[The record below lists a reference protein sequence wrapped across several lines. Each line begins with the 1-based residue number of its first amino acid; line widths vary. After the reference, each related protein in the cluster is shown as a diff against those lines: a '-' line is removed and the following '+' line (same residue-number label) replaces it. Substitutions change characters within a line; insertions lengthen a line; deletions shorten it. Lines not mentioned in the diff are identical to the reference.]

1 MIIKRTNKEMR
12 QLRKKNNAIVD
23 DYLEEI
29 LAEIIYAVNHYAEQK
44 SPSKFWDAELQKM
57 LNQFYNCFTDIYAS
71 TSKELKNIFKDVEN
85 FQVKNIKDLTFKED
99 GKELD
104 DRVTDYWNQAEENL
118 NIKEVD
124 NQAVKVWLYNKL
136 ANILETDAKVVEEQ
150 VKKNKKPIITPDQ
163 YLIAEVG
170 DCNCPQCGTYPAD
183 DYPLPPFHPKCPAM
197 VWFTITD
204 DPDDIN
210 DLDLE
215 EEDME

>member
-23 DYLEEI
+23 NYSEKV
-29 LAEIIYAVNHYAEQK
+29 LAGIIYAVNHYAEQK
-44 SPSKFWDAELQKM
+44 SSSKFWDAELQKM
-57 LNQFYNCFTDIYAS
+57 LNRFYDCFTDIYAN

-85 FQVKNIKDLTFKED
+85 FQVKNIKDLTFKDD

-104 DRVTDYWNQAEENL
+104 DRITGYWNQAEENL
-118 NIKEVD
+118 NAKDVD
-124 NQAVKVWLYNKL
+124 NQAIKVWLYNKL

-150 VKKNKKPIITPDQ
+150 VKKHKKPIITPGQ

-183 DYPLPPFHPKCPAM
+183 DYLPPPFHPKCPAM
-197 VWFTITD
+197 VSFAITD

-210 DLDLE
+210 DIDLE

>member
-23 DYLEEI
+23 DYLKEI
-29 LAEIIYAVNHYAEQK
+29 LTEIIYAVNHYAEQK
-44 SPSKFWDAELQKM
+44 SPSKFWDAELQKI
-57 LNQFYNCFTDIYAS
+57 LNQFYNCFTDIYAN

-85 FQVKNIKDLTFKED
+85 FQIKNIKDLTFKED

-104 DRVTDYWNQAEENL
+104 DRVTDYWNQVEENL
-118 NIKEVD
+118 NVKEVY
-124 NQAVKVWLYNKL
+124 NQFIKVWLYNKL

-150 VKKNKKPIITPDQ
+150 VKKHKKPIITPDQ

-170 DCNCPQCGTYPAD
+170 GCNCPQCDIYPAD
-183 DYPLPPFHPKCPAM
+183 DYPIPPFHPNCHGS
-197 VWFTITD
+197 VSFTITD

>member
-23 DYLEEI
+23 DYLQKI
-29 LAEIIYAVNHYAEQK
+29 LTEIIYAINHYAEQK

-71 TSKELKNIFKDVEN
+71 TSKELKDIFKDVEN

-104 DRVTDYWNQAEENL
+104 DRITDYWNQAEENL
-118 NIKEVD
+118 NVKEIY
-124 NQAVKVWLYNKL
+124 NQAIKVWLYNKL

-150 VKKNKKPIITPDQ
+150 VKKHKKPIITPGQ

-170 DCNCPQCGTYPAD
+170 GCNCPECDVYPAD
-183 DYPLPPFHPKCPAM
+183 DYPTPPFHPKCPGT
-197 VWFTITD
+197 VSFTITD

-210 DLDLE
+210 DIDLE